1 MTPLEHPYSTKPNR
15 SSRPALAAV
24 IAFATSFL
32 ISCAVAPI
40 QEMSDAR
47 QALQSARDIGAEQYA
62 PLEVTNAQTELENAE
77 RLLGNGKDYYASAR
91 DRAMAAK
98 QAAINAREV
107 SANLAR
113 AKQAIAQATASGL
126 DTLKWQHALD
136 EALADAKNGDSDKA
150 RSNAIDLVDAIDTA
164 IANTKSN

>member
-1 MTPLEHPYSTKPNR
+1 MTPLEHPYSKQSNR
-15 SSRPALAAV
+15 SSRPALAAAV
-24 IAFATSFL
+24 AFATSL
-32 ISCAVAPI
+32 LVGCAVAPI

-62 PLEVTNAQTELENAE
+62 PMEVTNAQTELENAE

-91 DRAMAAK
+91 DKAMAAK

-113 AKQAIAQATASGL
+113 AKQAVEQATANGL
-126 DTLKWQHALD
+126 DTLKWQRALD
-136 EALADAKNGDSDKA
+136 QAMADAKNGDSDKA
-150 RSNAIDLVDAIDTA
+150 RSNAINLVDAIDTA
-164 IANTKSN
+164 IANAKSN